1 MIILRN
7 LLFYIAFYFGS
18 PVYVLLAALHYA
30 LGRKDAFRHTVE
42 AWSRFH
48 GACADR
54 LLGIRLVVEGRV
66 PDGPVLIAMKHQ
78 SFYEAIYAPGFFER
92 PAVFAKAEL
101 TRIPVWGWIG
111 QRYGLVAVRRDQ
123 GASALRKMLASARAF
138 SADGRPLV
146 IFPEGTRV
154 PFGQRRELQAGFAGL
169 YKMLGL
175 PVVPVATNSGPLY
188 HRGLKRAGTV
198 TFRIGETIPPG
209 LPREEIEARV
219 QDAINALNG
228 PAA

>member
-1 MIILRN
+1 MIVLRN
-7 LLFYIAFYFGS
+7 ILFYIAFYLGS
-18 PVYVLLAALHYA
+18 PLYVLLAALHYA
-30 LGRKDAFRHTVE
+30 LGRHDAFRHTVE

-48 GACADR
+48 GLCAHY
-54 LLGIRLVVEGRV
+54 LLGIRLAVEGRV

-78 SFYEAIYAPGFFER
+78 SFYEAIYAPGFFDR

-101 TRIPVWGWIG
+101 TRIPVWGKVG
-111 QRYGLVAVRRDQ
+111 QRYGLIGVQRDQ

-138 SADGRPLV
+138 SAEGRPLV

-154 PFGQRRELQAGFAGL
+154 PHGERRDLQAGFAGL

-175 PVVPVATNSGPLY
+175 PVVPIAANSGPLY
-188 HRGLKRAGTV
+188 HRRWKRPGTV

-219 QDAINALNG
+219 QDAINALND

>member
-1 MIILRN
+1 MTGKKLEDGDTTIL
-7 LLFYIAFYFGS
+7 
-18 PVYVLLAALHYA
+18 
-30 LGRKDAFRHTVE
+30 KD
-42 AWSRFH
+42 
-48 GACADR
+48 CADR

-111 QRYGLVAVRRDQ
+111 QHYGLVAVRRDQ

-175 PVVPVATNSGPLY
+175 PVVPVAGKMKHCPFSVLKTFFRFSRSG
-188 HRGLKRAGTV
+188 V
-198 TFRIGETIPPG
+198 TSFGKLGE
-209 LPREEIEARV
+209 R
-219 QDAINALNG
+219 
-228 PAA
+228 

>member
-1 MIILRN
+1 MIVLRN
-7 LLFYIAFYFGS
+7 ILFYTAFYLGS
-18 PVYVLLAALHYA
+18 PIYVLLAAAFYA
-30 LGRKDAFRHTVE
+30 LGRHDAFRHTVE

-48 GACADR
+48 AACAR
-54 LLGIRLVVEGRV
+54 NLLGIRLVVEGEI
-66 PDGPVLIAMKHQ
+66 PAGPILIAMKHQ
-78 SFYEAIYAPGFFER
+78 SFYEAIYVPGFFER

-101 TRIPVWGWIG
+101 TRIPVWGKVG
-111 QRYGLVAVRRDQ
+111 QRYGLVAVQRDQ
-123 GASALRKMLASARAF
+123 GASALRKMLAAARAF
-138 SADGRPLV
+138 SEQGRPLV

-154 PFGQRRELQAGFAGL
+154 PYGERRELQAGFAGL
-169 YKMLGL
+169 YKLLGL
-175 PVVPVATNSGPLY
+175 PVVPVAANSGPLY
-188 HRGLKRAGTV
+188 HRRWKRPGTV

>member
-1 MIILRN
+1 MLT
-7 LLFYIAFYFGS
+7 S
-18 PVYVLLAALHYA
+18 
-30 LGRKDAFRHTVE
+30 
-42 AWSRFH
+42 
-48 GACADR
+48 
-54 LLGIRLVVEGRV
+54 
-66 PDGPVLIAMKHQ
+66 
-78 SFYEAIYAPGFFER
+78 
-92 PAVFAKAEL
+92 AKA
-101 TRIPVWGWIG
+101 
-111 QRYGLVAVRRDQ
+111 Y
-123 GASALRKMLASARAF
+123 

-154 PFGQRRELQAGFAGL
+154 PFGERRELQAGFAGL

-188 HRGLKRAGTV
+188 HRRWKLPGTV
-198 TFRIGETIPPG
+198 TFRIGEMIPPG